1 MICPRKFYKAHYVV
15 TYSFVMQG
23 VFMGV
28 SDIVLGGFICTANL
42 GYPGMPTGHTG

>member
-28 SDIVLGGFICTANL
+28 SDIMMGVQQSSVTVGCQQGTR
-42 GYPGMPTGHTG
+42 G